1 MPLLLMEQCP
11 INMRV
16 VKSQISHCLD
26 VLAAL
31 ADSSRGMRLADL
43 VDILGE
49 PKSSVQRLLVHLSEQ
64 GWVEQDVDTAQYRLT
79 LRLATIGQRHLQ
91 AIGITD
97 ASQAILQRL
106 ARQTRELVRLT
117 IVDANR
123 LVWIGSAQGAA
134 PGLMYQPEMGH
145 HIVSF
150 ATANGKA
157 WLATLDDAEA
167 LRIAKADGLGQ
178 AKARAVIGPKALST
192 PESLLRDLAQVRK
205 RGYGLAIEE
214 ADPGVNA
221 VAVAILAR
229 SSSAAVGTVSVAGP
243 SVRLQPKV
251 IGACAEILRSAA
263 SELAAVWPGTEPGL
277 PHRVT
282 LAAKR

>member
-1 MPLLLMEQCP
+1 MEQCP

-26 VLAAL
+26 LLASM
-31 ADSSRGMRLADL
+31 ADSSRGMRVTDLAATLD
-43 VDILGE
+43 E
-49 PKSSVQRLLVHLSEQ
+49 PKSSVQRLLVHLVEE
-64 GWVEQDVDTAQYRLT
+64 GWVEQDPETGHYRLT
-79 LRLATIGQRHLQ
+79 LRLATLGQRHLQ

-117 IVDANR
+117 IVDGNR

-157 WLATLDDAEA
+157 WLATLDDTTA
-167 LRIAKADGLGQ
+167 LRIAKSDGLGQ
-178 AKARAVIGPKALST
+178 AKARASTGPRALT
-192 PESLLRDLAQVRK
+192 TAEALLKDLGQVRA

-214 ADPGVNA
+214 GDPGVTAIA
-221 VAVAILAR
+221 VTILKR
-229 SSSAAVGTVSVAGP
+229 SSATALGTVSVAGP
-243 SVRLQPKV
+243 SVRMQPKNL
-251 IGACAEILRSAA
+251 AEIAGLLSSAA
-263 SELAAVWPGTEPGL
+263 RDLAAVWPGIGGDETVS
-277 PHRVT
+277 RK
-282 LAAKR
+282 LATAKR